1 MFRIIPRDTSFF
13 DMFAAMSNN
22 LIDAA
27 RALVELFADYRDV
40 DAKIEEI
47 RRIEHLG
54 DEMTHSIMRKL
65 NQTFITPFDRE
76 DIHTL
81 ASSLDDVVD
90 FINAACAR
98 ILMYRITDPPSEA
111 GTLARLIL
119 AQAEELGKAVSILQ
133 KSELVLAH
141 CVEINRL
148 ENEADQVSRVAIAR
162 LFEGETDPITLIKM
176 KELLEF
182 LETRNRQGGRC
193 RRRTRNRRPEECL
206 KPCILRHHR
215 NRTGESG
222 TFCCSSSLYSVAL
235 DLRLPQRISRRRQQH
250 RHRRFHA
257 RAVSRSWPWC
267 GPPSSISSPPSSS
280 APPLPRRSAR
290 A

>member
-1 MFRIIPRDTSFF
+1 
-13 DMFAAMSNN
+13 MFAAMSNN
-22 LIDAA
+22 LIDGAK
-27 RALVELFADYRDV
+27 ALVDLFTDYRDV
-40 DAKIEEI
+40 HAKIDEI

-81 ASSLDDVVD
+81 ASSLDDVLD

-98 ILMYRITDPPSEA
+98 IVMYRITDPPVEA

-119 AQAEELGKAVSILQ
+119 AQCEELGQALSHLQ
-133 KSELVLAH
+133 KSDHVLSR

-162 LFEGETDPITLIKM
+162 LFEHETDPITLIKI

-182 LETRNRQGGRC
+182 LETA
-193 RRRTRNRRPEECL
+193 TDKAEDVADVLETVVL
-206 KPCILRHHR
+206 K
-215 NRTGESG
+215 NT
-222 TFCCSSSLYSVAL
+222 
-235 DLRLPQRISRRRQQH
+235 
-250 RHRRFHA
+250 
-257 RAVSRSWPWC
+257 
-267 GPPSSISSPPSSS
+267 
-280 APPLPRRSAR
+280 
-290 A
+290 

>member
-1 MFRIIPRDTSFF
+1 
-13 DMFAAMSNN
+13 MFAAMSNN

-27 RALVELFADYRDV
+27 RALVDLFADYHNV
-40 DAKIEEI
+40 EAKIEGI
-47 RRIEHLG
+47 RQIEHRG

-98 ILMYRITDPPSEA
+98 IVMYRITDPPAEA
-111 GTLARLIL
+111 GQLARLIL
-119 AQAEELGKAVSILQ
+119 AQCEELEKAVSNLQ
-133 KSELVLAH
+133 KSDDVLRH

-162 LFEGETDPITLIKM
+162 LFDHETNPINLIKI

-182 LETRNRQGGRC
+182 LETA
-193 RRRTRNRRPEECL
+193 TDKAEDVADVLETVVL
-206 KPCILRHHR
+206 K
-215 NRTGESG
+215 N
-222 TFCCSSSLYSVAL
+222 A
-235 DLRLPQRISRRRQQH
+235 
-250 RHRRFHA
+250 
-257 RAVSRSWPWC
+257 
-267 GPPSSISSPPSSS
+267 
-280 APPLPRRSAR
+280 
-290 A
+290 